1 MIAINHEQ
9 QKPEH
14 KKLPELYD
22 DLIALEPKPIATFV
36 PVDSVEQKQLFLE
49 SESTNPNHYYG
60 KLSGIDFE
68 KRYSAIDTVAS
79 QILASPE
86 LNPKFSKAY
95 DQTMRVMRGTDE
107 LPWFK
112 DLAYYNGSND
122 VWKHLESIRGDDVKF
137 MFVLMGKANP
147 ANIDHERLQY
157 ESSTP

>member
-68 KRYSAIDTVAS
+68 KRY
-79 QILASPE
+79 
-86 LNPKFSKAY
+86 
-95 DQTMRVMRGTDE
+95 TDE

-112 DLAYYNGSND
+112 DLAYHNGSND
-122 VWKHLESIRGDDVKF
+122 VWKHLESIRGDYVKF